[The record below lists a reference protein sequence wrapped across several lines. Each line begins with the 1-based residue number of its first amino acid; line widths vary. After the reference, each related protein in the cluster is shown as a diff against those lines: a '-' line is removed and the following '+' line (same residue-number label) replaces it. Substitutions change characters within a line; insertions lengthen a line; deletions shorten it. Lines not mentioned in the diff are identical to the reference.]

1 MNTKMKS
8 VLSHMVLQSVLFGAA
23 TAAAVVT
30 NVAHADEASPAT
42 AAEHE
47 AKARYFRD
55 RAKTYL
61 EEAAESRKAAQGYR
75 TATNAK
81 GRQTHSPEHKKVA
94 ADLEAM
100 AKHDEMLAKDAERIA
115 LFHDRQVATLR
126 TQAAK

>member
-1 MNTKMKS
+1 MNTKK
-8 VLSHMVLQSVLFGAA
+8 VLTHMVIQAVLFGA
-23 TAAAVVT
+23 TTTAAVVT
-30 NVAHADEASPAT
+30 NVAQADEASPAT

-61 EEAAESRKAAQGYR
+61 EEAAESRKAAHSYR
-75 TATNAK
+75 TSTNAK

-115 LFHDRQVATLR
+115 LFHDRQVATLKL
-126 TQAAK
+126 QAAK